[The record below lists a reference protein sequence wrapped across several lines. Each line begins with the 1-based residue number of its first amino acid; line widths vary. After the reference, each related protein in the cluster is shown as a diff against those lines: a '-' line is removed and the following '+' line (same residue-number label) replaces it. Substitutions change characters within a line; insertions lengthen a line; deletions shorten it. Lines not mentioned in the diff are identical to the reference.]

1 MPLIPTRRGPGKWR
15 AASRFVAVLLLFLSV
30 LGLMSDLLFGLPL
43 SFSARSWTTW
53 LVGLVALG
61 VLYLFGEGGGEWIN
75 ERDRVTHP
83 LWKRVW
89 HLALL
94 LGLAVG
100 ISAAAAAVVRMAQ

>member
-1 MPLIPTRRGPGKWR
+1 MPLIPTRRGPDKWKS
-15 AASRFVAVLLLFLSV
+15 AARFVVILVLFLLI

-43 SFSARSWTTW
+43 SFTARSWTTW

-61 VLYLFGEGGGEWIN
+61 VLYLLAEGGGEWIDK
-75 ERDRVTHP
+75 RDRVTHP